1 MKRYYKSVTVM
12 LLAVAYS
19 LAVPAMIS
27 AAVTLMVFGGIILL
41 ASIPP
46 VGFYLTKWVLKK

>member
-12 LLAVAYS
+12 FLAVAYS